1 MQSLASADGRQA
13 NFSGSVERNEKKNIS
28 SEKRGFK
35 KNRKNQEK
43 KKEFAKTVTAGE
55 GPLEGAV
62 VLVKVGKEFN
72 EALATLG
79 AGLAR
84 TGTTTGTPKKEA
96 QLITAWYTL

>member
-1 MQSLASADGRQA
+1 M
-13 NFSGSVERNEKKNIS
+13 
-28 SEKRGFK
+28 
-35 KNRKNQEK
+35 
-43 KKEFAKTVTAGE
+43 TAGE